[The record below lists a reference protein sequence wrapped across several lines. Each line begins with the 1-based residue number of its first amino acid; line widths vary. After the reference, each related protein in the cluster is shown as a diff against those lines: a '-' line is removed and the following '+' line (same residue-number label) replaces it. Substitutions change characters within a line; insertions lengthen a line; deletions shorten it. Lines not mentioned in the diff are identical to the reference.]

1 VCDCS
6 DPDQSVAVILYP
18 SLGTPML
25 IGASQKKC
33 SLFIASASLGV
44 ARSLRHAQPPGGAG
58 IHRCVALDYM
68 AVMSTNKD
76 KHIATP
82 MAFTA
87 AELGSLRC
95 GRLNAAQVLIEGNTI
110 GALDIQQGRIGKL
123 TIVGNTISRSVDF
136 SRTQV
141 GQSTVQSL
149 AAGQAKLDGS
159 NVRLR

>member
-1 VCDCS
+1 
-6 DPDQSVAVILYP
+6 
-18 SLGTPML
+18 
-25 IGASQKKC
+25 
-33 SLFIASASLGV
+33 
-44 ARSLRHAQPPGGAG
+44 
-58 IHRCVALDYM
+58 M

-123 TIVGNTISRSVDF
+123 TIVGNTISARST
-136 SRTQV
+136 S
-141 GQSTVQSL
+141 
-149 AAGQAKLDGS
+149 AGRRSGKAPC
-159 NVRLR
+159 RA